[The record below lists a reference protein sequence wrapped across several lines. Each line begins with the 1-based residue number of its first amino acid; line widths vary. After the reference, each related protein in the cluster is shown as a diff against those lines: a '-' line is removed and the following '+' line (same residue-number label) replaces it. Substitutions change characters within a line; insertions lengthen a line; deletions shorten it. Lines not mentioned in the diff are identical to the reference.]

1 MYEYNRH
8 QLHLGFTANFHLELL
23 KRQYKFFFSSTMTGF
38 YLEQA
43 FMNSDSNP
51 LFSSKDKKYSR
62 SIEEGREKK
71 SNRYEHM
78 KYSQTSV

>member
-1 MYEYNRH
+1 
-8 QLHLGFTANFHLELL
+8 
-23 KRQYKFFFSSTMTGF
+23 MTGF